1 MKRVIASIA
10 IAMCVV
16 ASWAV
21 KADPTP
27 TVVTQPDGTQLTIIV
42 HGDEDCNWY
51 TTSDGVLLYPIGN
64 SYFVASISANGEI
77 APTTLLAHER
87 SMRSDNETSIIAKQD
102 KAAFYSAIK
111 GRQQQYRA
119 RRISIGT
126 AATSYFP
133 HTGSPKALV
142 ILVEFSDTL
151 FSVSEPSV
159 VFDEYLNHEGSSMP
173 DHSNYE
179 RRNHGSVRQYFNDM
193 SNGAFTPQ
201 FDVYGPVR
209 MEKPSAYYGEGT
221 DNMTR
226 IKEMI
231 VAACDSIDKDVDFTE
246 YDQDG
251 DGFVDLVYVIYAGYS
266 QSVGGNSVDCIWPK
280 SGTLG
285 SVSNTFDGMK
295 INRFGINNE
304 LNYYPGREFNNYP
317 EITKRINGIGLFCH
331 EFSHTLGFPD
341 LYCELE
347 VDNQE
352 LEYWD
357 LMDGGEYVDNGYT
370 PAPYSPWEKEV
381 AGWTTIDEITE
392 AKQITLADGQ
402 AVRIKSDTNDEYI
415 ILLNM
420 QNNGWAKAMLGHGML
435 VYRIDY
441 PYDSVNL
448 FDKPNAITSGKPAV
462 TLLPADGLLISSYR
476 VYDSEPSDTK
486 PYSITEYINSHY
498 GDPYPGTS
506 NVTEIEKFQMN
517 ECVIEK
523 PIYNITEN
531 LEEGTISFEYLNKI
545 INGID
550 NISDLHSQD
559 AKQTVYSIDGRNLGT
574 DFSKL
579 AKGIYIVG
587 GKKILK

>member
-231 VAACDSIDKDVDFTE
+231 VAACDSIDKDMDFTE

-402 AVRIKSDTNDEYI
+402 AVRIKSDTSDEYI

>member
-159 VFDEYLNHEGSSMP
+159 VFNEYLNHEGSSMP

-179 RRNHGSVRQYFNDM
+179 RRNHGSVKQYFNDM

-304 LNYYPGREFNNYP
+304 LNYYPGRKFNSYP

-517 ECVIEK
+517 ECVIKK

>member
-51 TTSDGVLLYPIGN
+51 TTSDGVLLCPIGN

-179 RRNHGSVRQYFNDM
+179 RRNHGSVKQYFNDM

-402 AVRIKSDTNDEYI
+402 AVRIKSDTSDEYI

>member
-126 AATSYFP
+126 AATNYFP

-159 VFDEYLNHEGSSMP
+159 VFDEYLHHERSSMP

-304 LNYYPGREFNNYP
+304 LNYYPGRKFNSYP

>member
-402 AVRIKSDTNDEYI
+402 AVRIKSDTSDEYI

-517 ECVIEK
+517 ECVIKK

>member
-10 IAMCVV
+10 IAMWVV

-51 TTSDGVLLYPIGN
+51 TTSDGVLLCPIGN

-304 LNYYPGREFNNYP
+304 LNYYPGRKFNSYP

>member
-51 TTSDGVLLYPIGN
+51 TTSDGVLLCPIGN

-179 RRNHGSVRQYFNDM
+179 RRNHGSVKQYFNDM
-193 SNGAFTPQ
+193 SNGAITPQ

-304 LNYYPGREFNNYP
+304 LNYYPGRKFNSYP

-486 PYSITEYINSHY
+486 PYSIMEYINSHY

-506 NVTEIEKFQMN
+506 KVTEIEKFQMN
-517 ECVIEK
+517 KCVIEK

-531 LEEGTISFEYLNKI
+531 VEEGTISFEYLNKI

>member
-179 RRNHGSVRQYFNDM
+179 RRNHGSVKQYFNDM

-304 LNYYPGREFNNYP
+304 LNYYPGRKFNSYP

-486 PYSITEYINSHY
+486 PYSIMEYINSHY

>member
-517 ECVIEK
+517 ECVIKK

>member
-159 VFDEYLNHEGSSMP
+159 VFDEYLNYEGSSLP

-231 VAACDSIDKDVDFTE
+231 VAACDSIDKNVDFTE

-402 AVRIKSDTNDEYI
+402 AVRIKSDTSDEYI

>member
-10 IAMCVV
+10 IAMWVV

-304 LNYYPGREFNNYP
+304 LNYYPGRKFNNYP

>member
-179 RRNHGSVRQYFNDM
+179 RRNHGSVKQYFNDM

-304 LNYYPGREFNNYP
+304 LNYYPGRKFNNYP

>member
-159 VFDEYLNHEGSSMP
+159 VFNEYLNHEGSSMP

-295 INRFGINNE
+295 IKRFGINNE
-304 LNYYPGREFNNYP
+304 LNYYPGRKFNSYP

-531 LEEGTISFEYLNKI
+531 LEEGTISFEYFNKI

>member
-51 TTSDGVLLYPIGN
+51 TTSDGVLLCPIGN

-304 LNYYPGREFNNYP
+304 LNYYPGRKFNSYP

-357 LMDGGEYVDNGYT
+357 LMDGGEYVYNGYT

-517 ECVIEK
+517 ECVIKK

>member
-159 VFDEYLNHEGSSMP
+159 VFDEYLNYEGSSMP

-231 VAACDSIDKDVDFTE
+231 VAACDSIDKNVDFTE

-559 AKQTVYSIDGRNLGT
+559 ANQTVYSIDGRNLGT

>member
-87 SMRSDNETSIIAKQD
+87 SMRPDNETSIIAKQD

-159 VFDEYLNHEGSSMP
+159 VFDEYLNYEGSSMP

-304 LNYYPGREFNNYP
+304 LNYYPGRKFNSYP

-402 AVRIKSDTNDEYI
+402 AVRIKSDTSDEYI

-486 PYSITEYINSHY
+486 PYSIMEYINSHY

>member
-51 TTSDGVLLYPIGN
+51 TTSDGVLLCPIGN

-295 INRFGINNE
+295 IKRFGINNE
-304 LNYYPGREFNNYP
+304 LNYYPGRKFNSYP

>member
-159 VFDEYLNHEGSSMP
+159 VFDEYLNYEGSSMP

-402 AVRIKSDTNDEYI
+402 AVRIKSDTSDEYI

>member
-159 VFDEYLNHEGSSMP
+159 VFNEYLNHEGSSMP

-304 LNYYPGREFNNYP
+304 LNYYPGRKFNNYP

>member
-179 RRNHGSVRQYFNDM
+179 RRNHGSVKQYFNDM

-295 INRFGINNE
+295 IKRFGINNE

-402 AVRIKSDTNDEYI
+402 AVRIKNDTNDEYI

>member
-1 MKRVIASIA
+1 MKRFIASIA

>member
-304 LNYYPGREFNNYP
+304 LNYYPGRKFNSYP

-517 ECVIEK
+517 ECVIKK

>member
-179 RRNHGSVRQYFNDM
+179 RRNHGSVKQYFNDM

-295 INRFGINNE
+295 IKRFGINNE

>member
-201 FDVYGPVR
+201 FDVYGHVS

-402 AVRIKSDTNDEYI
+402 AVRIKNDTNDEYI

>member
-87 SMRSDNETSIIAKQD
+87 SLRSDNETSIIAKQD

-142 ILVEFSDTL
+142 IPVEFSDTL

-159 VFDEYLNHEGSSMP
+159 VFNEYLNHEGSSMP

>member
-476 VYDSEPSDTK
+476 VYDSKPSDTK

>member
-159 VFDEYLNHEGSSMP
+159 VFNEYLNHEGSSMP

-304 LNYYPGREFNNYP
+304 LNYYPGRKFNSYP

-517 ECVIEK
+517 ECVIKK

>member
-231 VAACDSIDKDVDFTE
+231 VAACDSIDKNVDFTE

-295 INRFGINNE
+295 IKRFGINNE

-402 AVRIKSDTNDEYI
+402 AVRIKNDTNDEYI

>member
-126 AATSYFP
+126 AATNYFP

-304 LNYYPGREFNNYP
+304 LNYYPGRKFNSYP

>member
-51 TTSDGVLLYPIGN
+51 TTSDGVLLCPIGN

-304 LNYYPGREFNNYP
+304 LNYYPGRKFNSYP

-517 ECVIEK
+517 ECVIKK

>member
-231 VAACDSIDKDVDFTE
+231 VAACDSIDKNVDFTE

>member
-51 TTSDGVLLYPIGN
+51 TTSDGVLLCPIGN

-179 RRNHGSVRQYFNDM
+179 RRNHGSVKQYFNDM

-304 LNYYPGREFNNYP
+304 LNYYPGRKFNSYP

-486 PYSITEYINSHY
+486 PYSIMEYINSHY

>member
-1 MKRVIASIA
+1 MKRFIASIA

-159 VFDEYLNHEGSSMP
+159 VFNEYLNHEGSSMP

-231 VAACDSIDKDVDFTE
+231 VAACDSIDKNVDFTE

-295 INRFGINNE
+295 IKRFGINNE
-304 LNYYPGREFNNYP
+304 LNYYPGRKFNSYP

>member
-402 AVRIKSDTNDEYI
+402 AVRIKNDTNDEYI

>member
-295 INRFGINNE
+295 IKRFGINNE
-304 LNYYPGREFNNYP
+304 LNYYPGRKFNSYP

-448 FDKPNAITSGKPAV
+448 FDKPNAIKSGKPAV

-517 ECVIEK
+517 ECVIKK

>member
-304 LNYYPGREFNNYP
+304 LNYYPGRKFNNYP

>member
-304 LNYYPGREFNNYP
+304 LNYYPGRKFNSYP

-441 PYDSVNL
+441 PYGSVNL
-448 FDKPNAITSGKPAV
+448 FDEPNAITSGKPAV

>member
-179 RRNHGSVRQYFNDM
+179 RRNHGSVKQYFNDM

-402 AVRIKSDTNDEYI
+402 AVRIKNDTNDEYI

>member
-402 AVRIKSDTNDEYI
+402 AVRIKSDTSDEYI

>member
-119 RRISIGT
+119 RMISIGT

-159 VFDEYLNHEGSSMP
+159 VFNEYLNHEGSSMP

-304 LNYYPGREFNNYP
+304 LNYYPGRKFNSYP

-448 FDKPNAITSGKPAV
+448 FDKPNAIISGKPAV